1 MVIMRRRGMV
11 EMRKKK
17 RIKNDLRLF
26 AMRVILAVL
35 ICNLI
40 LTVWKLLEVK
50 LYGFYQHSVLDK
62 YAASAISFLLSW
74 ILIRE

>member
-1 MVIMRRRGMV
+1 MNNKM
-11 EMRKKK
+11 
-17 RIKNDLRLF
+17 RLF
-26 AMRVILAVL
+26 AMRVVVAVL
-35 ICNLI
+35 LCNLI
-40 LTVWKLLEVK
+40 LTVWKLIEVK